1 MNFKELFD
9 KGIDFIDSKRKSIIK
24 FSLSILGLILLAIVF
39 FLSSEELSVGKESQI
54 LLNHIEQGKYSLA
67 NNYYNDLKKS
77 FTENKMKRFN
87 ISISN
92 KIDKLIINK
101 GDKYIN
107 GEISKESYL
116 SLINSINV
124 LDQLELNNQRIIEQ
138 VKRASEMYVNEN
150 IDYDRALSY
159 INAIATLKIF
169 SDELDV
175 YKHNIKA
182 IYESRQIYE
191 TAKSDQDKYKYY
203 EAIQGYDKVLEED
216 KKYYKLAQNKKEEC
230 IDNMYDYY
238 IEKAEESNDEGNY
251 EEALQYL
258 SYIKKYYFD
267 DENVLELEKKYQK
280 NLSMYTLTSDDIINL
295 ITRKSGINK
304 KYLSINS
311 YQDMIN
317 GKKHYY
323 VEVFEH
329 ETLID
334 ELLINAENKEIYS
347 YKDINKQYNTN
358 YSDGYFRILDD
369 GQVQFSISEDK
380 AQFLLKNKLET
391 KGVKYKN
398 INTVSKE
405 RAKRNIN
412 ENIDL
417 DKFLGKNEDL
427 YYYEIVNKGFFKP
440 KDVYLINIYSEK
452 IYKVTDDK
460 IKEY

>member
-39 FLSSEELSVGKESQI
+39 FLSSEEFSVGKESQI

-87 ISISN
+87 KSISN

-124 LDQLELNNQRIIEQ
+124 LDQLELNNQMIIEQ

-175 YKHNIKA
+175 YKHNIKE

-238 IEKAEESNDEGNY
+238 IEKAEESNGEGNY

-347 YKDINKQYNTN
+347 YKDTNKQYNTN

-417 DKFLGKNEDL
+417 DKFLGKDEDL

>member
-87 ISISN
+87 KSISN

-124 LDQLELNNQRIIEQ
+124 LDKLELNNQRVIEQ

-150 IDYDRALSY
+150 IDYDKALSY

-169 SDELDV
+169 SNELDV
-175 YKHNIKA
+175 YKHNIKE
-182 IYESRQIYE
+182 IHESRQIYE

-203 EAIQGYDKVLEED
+203 EAIQGYDKVLEND

-238 IEKAEESNDEGNY
+238 IEKAKESNDEGNY

-258 SYIKKYYFD
+258 NYIKKYYFD
-267 DENVLELEKKYQK
+267 DENVLELERKYQK

-311 YQDMIN
+311 YKDMID
-317 GKKHYY
+317 GKNHYY

-358 YSDGYFRILDD
+358 YSDGYFRILDN
-369 GQVQFSISEDK
+369 GQVQFSISEEK

-398 INTVSKE
+398 INTISKE
-405 RAKRNIN
+405 KAKRNIN

>member
-87 ISISN
+87 KSISN

-124 LDQLELNNQRIIEQ
+124 LDKLELNNQMVIEQ

-159 INAIATLKIF
+159 INAISTLKIF

-175 YKHNIKA
+175 YKHSIKE

-203 EAIQGYDKVLEED
+203 EAIQGYDKVLEYD

-238 IEKAEESNDEGNY
+238 IDKAEESNDEGNY

-358 YSDGYFRILDD
+358 YSDGYFRILDN
-369 GQVQFSISEDK
+369 GQVQFSISEEK

-452 IYKVTDDK
+452 IYKVTNDK

>member
-87 ISISN
+87 KSISN

-124 LDQLELNNQRIIEQ
+124 LDQLELNNQMIIEQ

-175 YKHNIKA
+175 YKHNIKE

-203 EAIQGYDKVLEED
+203 EAIQGYDKVLEND

-238 IEKAEESNDEGNY
+238 IEKAKESNDEGNY

-258 SYIKKYYFD
+258 NYIKKYYFD
-267 DENVLELEKKYQK
+267 DENVLELERKYQK

-311 YQDMIN
+311 YKDMID
-317 GKKHYY
+317 GKNHYY

-358 YSDGYFRILDD
+358 YSDGYFRILDN
-369 GQVQFSISEDK
+369 GQVQFSISEEK

-398 INTVSKE
+398 INTISKE
-405 RAKRNIN
+405 KAKRNIN

>member
-87 ISISN
+87 KSISN

-124 LDQLELNNQRIIEQ
+124 LDQLELNNQRVIEQ

-169 SDELDV
+169 SNELDV
-175 YKHNIKA
+175 YKHNIKE

-203 EAIQGYDKVLEED
+203 EAIQGYDKVLEYD

-238 IEKAEESNDEGNY
+238 IDKAEESNDEGNY

-329 ETLID
+329 EMLID

-347 YKDINKQYNTN
+347 YKDTNKQYNTN
-358 YSDGYFRILDD
+358 YSDGYFRILDN
-369 GQVQFSISEDK
+369 GQVQFSISEEK

-405 RAKRNIN
+405 RVKRNIN

-452 IYKVTDDK
+452 IYKVTNDK

>member
-24 FSLSILGLILLAIVF
+24 FSLSTLGLILLAIVF

-87 ISISN
+87 KSVSN

-124 LDQLELNNQRIIEQ
+124 LEQLELNNQRVIEQ

-169 SDELDV
+169 SNELDV
-175 YKHNIKA
+175 YKHNIKE

-230 IDNMYDYY
+230 IENMYDYY
-238 IEKAEESNDEGNY
+238 IDKAEESNDEGNY

-304 KYLSINS
+304 KHLSINS

-347 YKDINKQYNTN
+347 YKDTNKQYNTN
-358 YSDGYFRILDD
+358 YSDGYFRILDN

-405 RAKRNIN
+405 RAKRNIS

>member
-39 FLSSEELSVGKESQI
+39 FLSSEEFSVGKESQI

-87 ISISN
+87 KSISN

-124 LDQLELNNQRIIEQ
+124 LDQLELNNQMIIEQ

-175 YKHNIKA
+175 YKHNIKE

-216 KKYYKLAQNKKEEC
+216 KEYYKLAQNKKEEC

-238 IEKAEESNDEGNY
+238 IEKAEESNGEGNY

-347 YKDINKQYNTN
+347 YKDTNKQYNTN

-417 DKFLGKNEDL
+417 DKFLGKDEDL

>member
-87 ISISN
+87 KSISN

-124 LDQLELNNQRIIEQ
+124 LDKLELNNQMVIEQ

-159 INAIATLKIF
+159 INAISTLKIF

-175 YKHNIKA
+175 YKHSIKE

-203 EAIQGYDKVLEED
+203 EAIQGYDKVLEYD

-238 IEKAEESNDEGNY
+238 IDKAEESNDEGNY

-329 ETLID
+329 EMLID

-347 YKDINKQYNTN
+347 YKDTNKQYNTN
-358 YSDGYFRILDD
+358 YSDGYFRILDN
-369 GQVQFSISEDK
+369 GQVQFSISEEK

-405 RAKRNIN
+405 RVKRNIN

-452 IYKVTDDK
+452 IYKVTNDK

>member
-24 FSLSILGLILLAIVF
+24 FSLSTLGLILLAIVF

-87 ISISN
+87 KSVSN

-124 LDQLELNNQRIIEQ
+124 LEQLELNNQRVIEQ

-169 SDELDV
+169 SNELDV
-175 YKHNIKA
+175 YKHNIKE

-203 EAIQGYDKVLEED
+203 EAIQGYD
-216 KKYYKLAQNKKEEC
+216 
-230 IDNMYDYY
+230 
-238 IEKAEESNDEGNY
+238 
-251 EEALQYL
+251 L
-258 SYIKKYYFD
+258 S
-267 DENVLELEKKYQK
+267 
-280 NLSMYTLTSDDIINL
+280 L
-295 ITRKSGINK
+295 IHI
-304 KYLSINS
+304 
-311 YQDMIN
+311 
-317 GKKHYY
+317 
-323 VEVFEH
+323 
-329 ETLID
+329 
-334 ELLINAENKEIYS
+334 
-347 YKDINKQYNTN
+347 
-358 YSDGYFRILDD
+358 
-369 GQVQFSISEDK
+369 
-380 AQFLLKNKLET
+380 
-391 KGVKYKN
+391 
-398 INTVSKE
+398 
-405 RAKRNIN
+405 
-412 ENIDL
+412 
-417 DKFLGKNEDL
+417 
-427 YYYEIVNKGFFKP
+427 
-440 KDVYLINIYSEK
+440 
-452 IYKVTDDK
+452 
-460 IKEY
+460 

>member
-24 FSLSILGLILLAIVF
+24 FSLSILGLILLTIVF
-39 FLSSEELSVGKESQI
+39 FLSSEELSVGKESQV

-67 NNYYNDLKKS
+67 TGYYNDLKKS
-77 FTENKMKRFN
+77 FKENKMERFN
-87 ISISN
+87 KSISK
-92 KIDKLIINK
+92 KIDKLLINK

-107 GEISKESYL
+107 SEISKESYL

-124 LDQLELNNQRIIEQ
+124 LDGIELNNQRIIEQ
-138 VKRASEMYVNEN
+138 VKRVSEMYINEN
-150 IDYDRALSY
+150 IDYDKALSY
-159 INAIATLKIF
+159 VNAISTLKIF
-169 SDELDV
+169 STELDV
-175 YKHNIKA
+175 YKHNIKE

-191 TAKSDQDKYKYY
+191 TAKSDQEKYKYY
-203 EAIQGYDKVLEED
+203 EAIQGYDKVLEQD
-216 KKYYKLAQNKKEEC
+216 KKYYELAQNKKEEC
-230 IDNMYDYY
+230 INNMYDYY
-238 IEKAEESNDEGNY
+238 IDKAEESNDKGNY
-251 EEALQYL
+251 DEALQYL

-295 ITRKSGINK
+295 IAKKSGINK
-304 KYLSINS
+304 KYLAINS
-311 YQDMIN
+311 YQEMIS
-317 GKKHYY
+317 GKKYYY

-329 ETLID
+329 EILID
-334 ELLINAENKEIYS
+334 EVLINAENKEIYS
-347 YKDINKQYNTN
+347 YKDTNKKYNTN
-358 YSDGYFRILDD
+358 YSDGYFRILDN

-380 AQFLLKNKLET
+380 AQFLLKNKLEN
-391 KGVKYKN
+391 KRVKYKN

-405 RAKRNIN
+405 KAKRNIK
-412 ENIDL
+412 ESVDL
-417 DKFLGKNEDL
+417 DKFVGKNEDL

-452 IYKVTDDK
+452 IYKVTDNE

>member
-87 ISISN
+87 KSISN

-124 LDQLELNNQRIIEQ
+124 LDQLELNNQRVIEQ

-169 SDELDV
+169 SNELDV
-175 YKHNIKA
+175 YKHNIKE

-230 IDNMYDYY
+230 IENMYDYY
-238 IEKAEESNDEGNY
+238 IDKAEESNDEGNY

-347 YKDINKQYNTN
+347 YKDTNKQYNTN
-358 YSDGYFRILDD
+358 YSDGYFRILDN

-440 KDVYLINIYSEK
+440 KDVYLINIYSEN